1 MVRFWRL
8 EALTGMATMD
18 GSESDAH
25 DLPAQKAGGQY
36 FFDPGV
42 DRLVAVVLNL
52 AAELW
57 SQKQH
62 VRSLDGLSADNEKTQ
77 DDLKAFIDRIFE
89 PLRER

>member
-1 MVRFWRL
+1 
-8 EALTGMATMD
+8 MATID
-18 GSESDAH
+18 GPESDAY
-25 DLPAQKAGGQY
+25 DVPAQKAGGQY

-57 SQKQH
+57 SQKEH
-62 VRSLDGLSADNEKTQ
+62 VRMLHGLPEDGDRDQ

>member
-1 MVRFWRL
+1 
-8 EALTGMATMD
+8 MATID
-18 GSESDAH
+18 GPEPESH
-25 DLPAQKAGGQY
+25 DLPAQNAGGQF

-57 SQKQH
+57 SQKELF
-62 VRSLDGLSADNEKTQ
+62 RLRDNPPTAGNRNE
-77 DDLKAFIDRIFE
+77 DDLKIFIDRIFE

>member
-1 MVRFWRL
+1 
-8 EALTGMATMD
+8 MATID
-18 GSESDAH
+18 GPEPESH

-57 SQKQH
+57 SQKELL
-62 VRSLDGLSADNEKTQ
+62 RLRDDPPSDGDRNEDN
-77 DDLKAFIDRIFE
+77 LKAFIDRVFE

>member
-1 MVRFWRL
+1 
-8 EALTGMATMD
+8 MD
-18 GSESDAH
+18 GSESDAN

-62 VRSLDGLSADNEKTQ
+62 VRRLDGHPADDMGNQ